1 MLLMGDEVGRS
12 QGGNNNTWC
21 QDNPLGWM
29 DWDHKNWDHDL
40 KEFVLKLISLRKQL
54 PEFFSPDSIY
64 DCQKDNT
71 KSKHPIFGFSGMAL
85 KLINLTGVT
94 GHILLDLALTKIMK
108 AQQSGLALMLTK
120 NQCFL
125 TYQPQFLHG
134 KNILIPLF

>member
-29 DWDHKNWDHDL
+29 TWNHKNCDQDL
-40 KEFVLKLISLRKQL
+40 KEFVIKLISLRKQL
-54 PEFFSPDSIY
+54 PEFFSPEYIY
-64 DCQKDNT
+64 DSKKIIP

-94 GHILLDLALTKIMK
+94 GPIPLDLALTKTMK

-125 TYQPQFLHG
+125 NCQSQFLHG
-134 KNILIPLF
+134 KNILIHLF